1 MSSVVAFTPD
11 GVVEVSWS
19 TPADGVAKARRRDG
33 VWVLVVAGREYPL
46 RTWVGSDAE
55 LVDLVAVLDAEVVSR
70 CAQLEAWSALV
81 ADQPGAGGPVEV
93 WWRVSSRSLVLC
105 ARRVG

>member
-1 MSSVVAFTPD
+1 MGVVVVFVPG

-19 TPADGVAKARRRDG
+19 TPGHGVGKARRRDG

-55 LVDLVAVLDAEVVSR
+55 LVDLVAVLDAEVAR
-70 CAQLEAWSALV
+70 CAPVYPARATSSTAPALFAVAPPVSAGPRMGSV
-81 ADQPGAGGPVEV
+81 A
-93 WWRVSSRSLVLC
+93 
-105 ARRVG
+105 